1 MPTHQLATNTQ
12 VHQTKL
18 LEKNIKGAKRHA
30 KCSKV
35 VCNSKQVTKS
45 YGKKRPMQKLIFYH
59 IPSTSSIGLLQL
71 MDSMCDGS
79 QL

>member
-45 YGKKRPMQKLIFYH
+45 YGKKKADAKTYFLPYPFNFIDRLTTIN
-59 IPSTSSIGLLQL
+59 GLNV
-71 MDSMCDGS
+71 
-79 QL
+79 